1 MDAAVL
7 RRYLQPSPTLRWHPW
22 APLFAA
28 LLLVTF
34 IFVFGVRWGYS
45 AGMRFAGEREAYS
58 ATGMETIRHHLE
70 AARPGWMMVAS
81 ARQFDAIAV
90 DWLRDQ
96 EERKSIVRRMQL
108 AAEELAFDRGR
119 AGGAFRRTHA
129 RHVVEYRLN
138 ALSGAAPLWQ
148 RTATVCREVG
158 KGLDLR
164 DELARAA
171 KAYTA
176 LMGREITP
184 EQLAPL
190 SGAVCS

>member
-28 LLLVTF
+28 LLFVTF

-45 AGMRFAGEREAYS
+45 AGTRFAGERDAFS
-58 ATGMETIRHHLE
+58 NTAMETVRLHVE
-70 AARPGWMMVAS
+70 ATRPGWMMVGT

-90 DWLRDQ
+90 AWLRDQ
-96 EERKSIVRRMQL
+96 EERESIARRMQL
-108 AAEELAFDRGR
+108 AADEFAFDRGR
-119 AGGAFRRTHA
+119 VGGEFRRTHK
-129 RHVVEYRLN
+129 RQLVEYRLN
-138 ALSGAAPLWQ
+138 ALYGAAPLWQ
-148 RTATVCREVG
+148 RTATVCQEVG

>member
-1 MDAAVL
+1 VNAAVL
-7 RRYLQPSPTLRWHPW
+7 RRYLQPSATLRWHPW
-22 APLFAA
+22 APLIAA

-45 AGMRFAGEREAYS
+45 AGVRFASERAAFS
-58 ATGMETIRHHLE
+58 NTAMESVRLHLE
-70 AARPGWMMVAS
+70 VTRPGWMMVAT
-81 ARQFDAIAV
+81 AREFDAIAV
-90 DWLRDQ
+90 AWLRDR
-96 EERKSIVRRMQL
+96 EERESIARRMQL
-108 AAEELAFDRGR
+108 AAEEFVFDRGR
-119 AGGAFRRTHA
+119 VGGEFRRTRA
-129 RHVVEYRLN
+129 RQLVEYRLD

-164 DELARAA
+164 DELIRAA
-171 KAYTA
+171 RAYTA

-190 SGAVCS
+190 SGATCN